1 MITAW
6 VIEKDSVEKPKI
18 VYWTSG
24 VYTMSG
30 WSYDYE
36 KAIKFCRYKD
46 AVNSCP
52 IGEIYRITQHSWEEE
67 VNPEIPLTPKFRC
80 ISKDVKD
87 KNITD
92 YDGILIAKP
101 QPLSIIRSEGSFT
114 GRAIYLSGNY
124 KWSIIRDEIGEL
136 CLIKEQIINRGDN
149 DE

>member
-6 VIEKDSVEKPKI
+6 VIEKDSVKSPEV
-18 VYWTSG
+18 VYWAGLYSA
-24 VYTMSG
+24 SG
-30 WSYDYE
+30 WSFNDE
-36 KAIKFCRYKD
+36 DAIRFYRYQD
-46 AVNSCP
+46 AVNNCP
-52 IGEIYRITQHSWEEE
+52 TDGICRVARHFWEEE
-67 VNPEIPLTPKFRC
+67 EINPEIPLTPKFRC